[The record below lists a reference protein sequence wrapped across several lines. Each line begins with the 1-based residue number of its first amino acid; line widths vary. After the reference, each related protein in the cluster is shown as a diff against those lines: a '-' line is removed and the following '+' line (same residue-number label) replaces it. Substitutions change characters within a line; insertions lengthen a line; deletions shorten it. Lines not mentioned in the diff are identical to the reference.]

1 MSIWKGRTP
10 RIANKIVEK
19 NKARELPL
27 VDFNIYYKITE
38 NETDH
43 CGTKQDQWNRTDSPE
58 TDSHKHIN
66 VSLITEQKS
75 LCGERILFSTNG
87 AGPLDIYRQNTSN
100 LDNIVHILQKLTQN
114 GSQI

>member
-1 MSIWKGRTP
+1 MTINKLILMSIRKGRTP

-43 CGTKQDQWNRTDSPE
+43 CGTKQ
-58 TDSHKHIN
+58 IN
-66 VSLITEQKS
+66 GTGQTAQKQ
-75 LCGERILFSTNG
+75 IHT
-87 AGPLDIYRQNTSN
+87 NTS
-100 LDNIVHILQKLTQN
+100 T
-114 GSQI
+114 